1 MGKVYLIGAGPGD
14 PGLMT
19 VKGINI
25 LRKADAIVYDR
36 LASPELLDENKDAL
50 KIYCG
55 KAAGHHSMTQDETNE
70 KLYELSKDYNI
81 VVRLKGGDPYVFGRG
96 GEEAVYLKD
105 RDVEFEVI
113 PGITSGIGGF
123 AYAGVPVSYREI
135 ATSIHLITGHLK
147 GAEAIDFTQYAKLP
161 GTLVFYMGVANIK
174 AIAKGLIK
182 GGMDSSTP
190 LMVLYNATLPDQES
204 HLLTLGEVVEMED
217 MSRFKTPSLILVG
230 EVAKFS
236 EKINYL
242 DFLPLHKK
250 RIVITRSRAQ
260 SKRTVDMFR
269 ELGAEVLSV
278 PTIKTEL
285 IEDFDLESLLN
296 NITTGI
302 IAFSS
307 ANGVNYFMD
316 LLLRKQDLRALGPYR
331 IASIG
336 KETTRTLKTYNIS
349 PDIEAVNSTSEG
361 FSKEIQNNS
370 TDGENLIIIRPED
383 SRGVISN
390 ICSENLNCTEAII
403 YRTVPEELDLG
414 SLSELK
420 EGFDFICFTSS
431 STVHHLMEGIEKSY
445 LNKLEKDLLLKE
457 ISKKSVSIGPI
468 TSKTLKKYNIKPCI
482 ESPESSVESM
492 VRSICEGVN
501 INV

>member
-19 VKGINI
+19 VKGREI
-25 LRKADAIVYDR
+25 LRKADAILYDR
-36 LASPELLDENKDAL
+36 LASPELLDENEQAL

-55 KAAGHHSMTQDETNE
+55 KAAGHHSMTQDETNK
-70 KLYELSKDYNI
+70 KLYELSKEHNI
-81 VVRLKGGDPYVFGRG
+81 IVRLKGGDPYVFGRG

-105 RDVEFEVI
+105 RGVEFEVI
-113 PGITSGIGGF
+113 PGVTSGIAGF

-147 GAEAIDFTQYAKLP
+147 GAEAIDFSTYAKLE
-161 GTLVFYMGVANIK
+161 GTLVFYMGVANLK
-174 AIAKGLIK
+174 SIAQGLID
-182 GGMDSSTP
+182 GGMEATMP

-204 HLLTLGEVVEMED
+204 HLLTLKEVVELED

-230 EVAKFS
+230 EVASFS
-236 EKINYL
+236 NKINFL
-242 DFLPLHKK
+242 DFLPLNKK

-260 SKRTVDMFR
+260 SRRTIDRFR
-269 ELGAEVLSV
+269 ELGAEVISV

-285 IEDFDLESLLN
+285 IEDFDLDGLLN
-296 NITTGI
+296 KIPTGI

-316 LLLRKQDLRALGPYR
+316 LLLRKKDIRALGPYR

-336 KETTRTLKTYNIS
+336 KETTRTLKTYNLT

-361 FSKEIQNNS
+361 FSKEIQKNS
-370 TDGENLIIIRPED
+370 IEGENLIIIRPED

-390 ICSENLNCTEAII
+390 ICSENLNCFEAII
-403 YRTVPEELDLG
+403 YRTVSEEIDLN

-445 LNKLEKDLLLKE
+445 LNKLEKDLILEE

-468 TSKTLKKYNIKPCI
+468 TSKTLSKYNIRPCI

-492 VRSICEGVN
+492 VSSICEGVN